1 MSLRLTVTRNLEN
14 WNEKRNNLMQYLV
27 TMSIDES
34 SPGVDSRLRKII
46 QAEMIIS
53 QSPKEIKLA
62 LLPIYFVNV
71 LVRILLRSC

>member
-1 MSLRLTVTRNLEN
+1 
-14 WNEKRNNLMQYLV
+14 
-27 TMSIDES
+27 MSIDES